1 MKENI
6 PKNGMERPFRGL
18 IWPARGHFLKDKILL
33 FKFSITIYN
42 NMMGL
47 SEKLEKSFKSLTSSY
62 QRARLV
68 SMFVTT
74 SSLIYHILICIFF
87 CIINIKPMFYYNFI
101 SIAFFAVVL
110 FLVPRL
116 KSYVLLYH
124 LALIEII
131 IHQVLAD
138 YYLGSYT
145 SFHSFILLMGLLP
158 FLVFENK
165 KKYALPI
172 TVISSALYIFFSC
185 RDIQPHAIV
194 KPSTLFGIRCMNIT
208 ITVFIIVFVIL
219 IYTRVVYW
227 IEYYLQ
233 RHNEAL
239 ENEIKMAAVIQQNF
253 FRQEVENIK
262 KYEVA
267 YFSRPMV
274 GVSGDLYD
282 FYKTGE
288 KLDGLGIFDVSG
300 HGISSGLVTMLVK
313 NIIHQ
318 EFYKKSKLE
327 LWEILNKINDRVIEE
342 KGEIQNY
349 LTGILV
355 RLYEDKFELVDAGHP
370 APILYKKKTGKCEY
384 IELGK
389 KSVGV
394 IGIPDFPVF
403 YESLYFDFEDGDE
416 LILYSDG
423 VIDIQNENEE
433 YFGKDR
439 MLNAVEA
446 NLNKS
451 AAEQVSFIA
460 NSIYSFCA
468 NREQNDDITIIVLK
482 K

>member
-1 MKENI
+1 MKF
-6 PKNGMERPFRGL
+6 KNKIDKGL
-18 IWPARGHFLKDKILL
+18 
-33 FKFSITIYN
+33 N
-42 NMMGL
+42 
-47 SEKLEKSFKSLTSSY
+47 SLTSSY

-68 SMFVTT
+68 SLFVTIC
-74 SSLIYHILICIFF
+74 SLVYHVSICIFF
-87 CIINIKPMFYYNFI
+87 YVINVKQMFIYNFVSI
-101 SIAFFAVVL
+101 SVFLFIL
-110 FLVPRL
+110 FLIPRL
-116 KSYVLLYH
+116 KSYIGPYM
-124 LALIEII
+124 LAFVEIVF
-131 IHQVLAD
+131 HQVLAD
-138 YYLGSYT
+138 YFLGSYS
-145 SFHSFILLMGLLP
+145 SFHSFILLLGLLP
-158 FLVFENK
+158 FIIFENK
-165 KKYALPI
+165 KKYALPVTI
-172 TVISSALYIFFSC
+172 VSSLTYIYFSC
-185 RDIQPHAIV
+185 RNIEAHADISPDV
-194 KPSTLFGIRCMNIT
+194 LFGVRCMNIS
-208 ITVFIIVFVIL
+208 ITVFIIVVVIL
-219 IYTRVVYW
+219 IYTRVVYR

-233 RHNEAL
+233 RHNETL
-239 ENEIKMAAVIQQNF
+239 ENEIKMAAVIQQSF
-253 FRQEVENIK
+253 FRQEVDNIK

-318 EFYKKSKLE
+318 EFYNKRKLE

-403 YESLYFDFEDGDE
+403 YESLYFDFDEGDE
-416 LILYSDG
+416 LILFSDG

>member
-1 MKENI
+1 MDWKQKLKAKI
-6 PKNGMERPFRGL
+6 DGL
-18 IWPARGHFLKDKILL
+18 P
-33 FKFSITIYN
+33 
-42 NMMGL
+42 
-47 SEKLEKSFKSLTSSY
+47 SSY
-62 QRARLV
+62 QRAKLV
-68 SMFVTT
+68 ALFV
-74 SSLIYHILICIFF
+74 SICSLLYHIAICIFF
-87 CIINIKPMFYYNFI
+87 KFINITPMFYYNFVSISVFLTI
-101 SIAFFAVVL
+101 SIII
-110 FLVPRL
+110 PRL
-116 KSYVLLYH
+116 KSYIAVYLVSFF
-124 LALIEII
+124 EII
-131 IHQVLAD
+131 THQLMAE
-138 YYLGSYT
+138 YFLGSYT
-145 SFHSFILLMGLLP
+145 SFHSIIILLGLLP
-158 FLVFENK
+158 FIIFENK
-165 KKYALPI
+165 KRYALPI
-172 TVISSALYIFFSC
+172 TILSAIIYIFYSCKNIEARSDIEQSLLYI
-185 RDIQPHAIV
+185 V
-194 KPSTLFGIRCMNIT
+194 RCMNIS
-208 ITVFIIVFVIL
+208 ITVFIIIFVVL
-219 IYTRVVYW
+219 IYTQVVDK
-227 IEYYLQ
+227 IEHHLKT
-233 RHNEAL
+233 HSESL

-253 FRQEVENIK
+253 FRQEIDDIK

-318 EFYKKSKLE
+318 EFYKRKQLE

-370 APILYKKKTGKCEY
+370 APILYKKSTGKCEY

-394 IGIPDFPVF
+394 IGIADFPVF

-416 LILYSDG
+416 LILFSDG

-433 YFGKDR
+433 YFGKER
-439 MLNAVEA
+439 MLEAVEA
-446 NLNKS
+446 NIDKS
-451 AAEQVSFIA
+451 AAEQIGFIA

>member
-1 MKENI
+1 
-6 PKNGMERPFRGL
+6 MEFKQKIRKGL
-18 IWPARGHFLKDKILL
+18 N
-33 FKFSITIYN
+33 S
-42 NMMGL
+42 M
-47 SEKLEKSFKSLTSSY
+47 TSSY
-62 QRARLV
+62 QRARVV
-68 SMFVTT
+68 SFFVTAC
-74 SSLIYHILICIFF
+74 SLLYHIAICGFF
-87 CIINIKPMFYYNFI
+87 YAVHIHQMFYYNFI
-101 SIAFFAVVL
+101 SISVFAIILFF
-110 FLVPRL
+110 VPKL
-116 KSYVLLYH
+116 KSYVLPYNI
-124 LALIEII
+124 ALIEVIV
-131 IHQVLAD
+131 HQILAD

-165 KKYALPI
+165 KRYALPI
-172 TVISSALYIFFSC
+172 TIITSILYIYFSC
-185 RDIQPHAIV
+185 RSIEPHAIV
-194 KPSTLFGIRCMNIT
+194 TSSTLFAVRCMNIT

-219 IYTRVVYW
+219 IYTRVVYR
-227 IEYYLQ
+227 IEYYLKN
-233 RHNEAL
+233 HSESL
-239 ENEIKMAAVIQQNF
+239 ENEIKMAAVIQQSF
-253 FRQEVENIK
+253 FRQQVENIK

-288 KLDGLGIFDVSG
+288 MLDGLGIFDVSG

-318 EFYKKSKLE
+318 EFYNHKDSE
-327 LWEILNKINDRVIEE
+327 LWEILNVINDRVIEE

-349 LTGILV
+349 LTGVLV

-370 APILYKKKTGKCEY
+370 APILYKKRTGECKY
-384 IELGK
+384 VELGK

-394 IGIPDFPVF
+394 IGIAGFPVF
-403 YESLYFDFEDGDE
+403 YESLFYDFEDGDE

-423 VIDIQNENEE
+423 VVDIKNEREE

-439 MLNAVEA
+439 LLEA
-446 NLNKS
+446 AKVVIGRP

-460 NSIYSFCA
+460 NNIYSFCA
-468 NREQNDDITIIVLK
+468 NCEQNDDLTIIVLK